1 MESKSTA
8 EEAAEHLLLIRQTIE
23 RSQRHSTLSGLS
35 GIAAGVIVI
44 GSSVFTETYV
54 GDLSQPGR
62 QTAFV
67 ILWFTTLILAAVS
80 DFVITKLRAK
90 NVGKTLMSGI
100 GSSWLRAVMPGLIMG
115 LIVSILYI
123 QDPETYGGKIY
134 GLWMLSYAMSI
145 LAIGQLSVRSVSVLG
160 WCFLGISAFT
170 LIGPVGWL
178 GPRGLLAISFGGFH
192 IVYGLIRGLR
202 DGW

>member
-1 MESKSTA
+1 MEFKSTP

-35 GIAAGVIVI
+35 GIAAGTIVI
-44 GSSVFTETYV
+44 ASSVLTETYV
-54 GDLSQPGR
+54 GNPSLPGH

-67 ILWFTTLILAAVS
+67 ILWLTTLILVAVS
-80 DFVITKLRAK
+80 DFVITKLRANK
-90 NVGKTLMSGI
+90 VGKTLMSGI
-100 GSSWLRAVMPGLIMG
+100 GYSWLRAVTPGLTMG

-123 QDPETYGGKIY
+123 QDPETYGGNIY
-134 GLWMLSYAMSI
+134 GLWMLSYAMSV
-145 LAIGQLSVRSVSVLG
+145 LAIGQLSAHSVSVLG
-160 WCFLGISAFT
+160 WCFLAMSAFT

-178 GPRGLLAISFGGFH
+178 EPRGLLAISFGGFH